1 MRIDRIGLLCASVY
15 TAISD
20 ADILGLPVLIIT
32 ADVADAVTKAVQS
45 AFAARA
51 RSRALLSAAKRAVEI
66 AIEQGEEQAL
76 AWLAGS
82 GIGRAE
88 IMRDQLRAALKE
100 PLVHF
105 LLAGLALFLFF
116 AWRGDAID
124 PESRT
129 ITITEAQVERL
140 AAGWTQT
147 WQRPPTQ
154 AEIDGLI
161 RDHVKEE
168 VYYREGIRLGL
179 DQDDTIIR
187 RRIRSKMEFLAS
199 SELENEAPDDAT
211 LQALLDKSP
220 KAYAADARYSFDQI
234 YLATQDEA
242 AARARATQIL
252 AALNTGTDWQKL
264 GDSISLPRS
273 PDNVDR
279 TRIASDFGDEFAAS
293 LAGLK
298 AGSWS
303 GPVASGFGLHI
314 VRIRTAQASSKP
326 RLADV
331 RQKLEND
338 WRAQTVK
345 DREAKAYQALL
356 DSYTIR
362 IAKP

>member
-1 MRIDRIGLLCASVY
+1 MND
-15 TAISD
+15 
-20 ADILGLPVLIIT
+20 
-32 ADVADAVTKAVQS
+32 K
-45 AFAARA
+45 
-51 RSRALLSAAKRAVEI
+51 
-66 AIEQGEEQAL
+66 
-76 AWLAGS
+76 
-82 GIGRAE
+82 
-88 IMRDQLRAALKE
+88 LRAAFKE

-116 AWRGDAID
+116 AWRGGAVD

-140 AAGWTQT
+140 AANWAQT

-161 RDHVKEE
+161 RDYVKEE
-168 VYYREGIRLGL
+168 VYYREGLRLGL
-179 DQDDTIIR
+179 DQDDMIIR

-199 SELENEAPDDAT
+199 SELENEVPTDAT
-211 LQALLDKSP
+211 LQALLDKNP
-220 KAYAADARYSFDQI
+220 QAYAADARFSFDQI
-234 YLATQDEA
+234 YLTAQDEA
-242 AARARATQIL
+242 AARARATHML
-252 AALNTGTDWQKL
+252 ASLNTGAEWQKL

-273 PDNVDR
+273 PDNIDR
-279 TRIASDFGDEFAAS
+279 ARIAADFGDEFAAA

-298 AGSWS
+298 PGNWT
-303 GPVASGFGLHI
+303 GPVASGFGLHL
-314 VRIRTAQASSKP
+314 VRIRAVHASAKP
-326 RLADV
+326 KLADV

>member
-1 MRIDRIGLLCASVY
+1 MND
-15 TAISD
+15 
-20 ADILGLPVLIIT
+20 
-32 ADVADAVTKAVQS
+32 K
-45 AFAARA
+45 
-51 RSRALLSAAKRAVEI
+51 
-66 AIEQGEEQAL
+66 
-76 AWLAGS
+76 
-82 GIGRAE
+82 
-88 IMRDQLRAALKE
+88 LRAAFKE

-116 AWRGDAID
+116 AWRGGAVD

-140 AAGWTQT
+140 AANWAQT

-161 RDHVKEE
+161 RDYVKEE
-168 VYYREGIRLGL
+168 VYYREGLRLGL
-179 DQDDTIIR
+179 DQDDMIIR

-199 SELENEAPDDAT
+199 SELENEAPTDAT
-211 LQALLDKSP
+211 LQALLDKNP
-220 KAYAADARYSFDQI
+220 QAYAADARYSFDQI
-234 YLATQDEA
+234 YLTAQDET
-242 AARARATQIL
+242 AARTRATQML
-252 AALNTGTDWQKL
+252 ASLNKGADWQTL

-273 PDNVDR
+273 PDNIDR
-279 TRIASDFGDEFAAS
+279 ARIAADFGDEFAAA

-298 AGSWS
+298 PGNWT
-303 GPVASGFGLHI
+303 GPVASGFGLHL
-314 VRIRTAQASSKP
+314 VRIRAVQASAKP

-356 DSYTIR
+356 DGYTVK